1 MLSNSEHRRFA
12 CDNVVPKRSGVH
24 MKRWGIAAV
33 AALCAA
39 GIAAWMFGAFS
50 PSPYAHVASI
60 ERTPVFRNAA
70 LLAEAERMPVA
81 RAYLSR
87 PFEYQHNPSVCGP
100 TSAADVLHSIGRTD
114 SQTDVMT
121 RAGVTSVVGY
131 VIPGLT
137 LDQDAAVL
145 RKTTGDPVTL
155 LRDLDL
161 TTFRGL
167 LARANDPTLRFVI
180 NFHRGPMFGRGHG
193 HFSPILAYLADRDLV
208 LVGDVNHDYGIY
220 LVSANR
226 LFDAMNTVDDVTGKK
241 RGLLMVTLR

>member
-1 MLSNSEHRRFA
+1 
-12 CDNVVPKRSGVH
+12 
-24 MKRWGIAAV
+24 MKTRWSIAVV
-33 AALCAA
+33 AAFCTAVIVA
-39 GIAAWMFGAFS
+39 GAWQFGVFS

-70 LLAEAERMPVA
+70 LLAQAERMPVA
-81 RAYLSR
+81 RAYLGHA
-87 PFEYQHNPSVCGP
+87 FEYQHNPSVCGP
-100 TSAADVLHSIGRTD
+100 TSAADVLHSLGRRD

-121 RAGVTSVVGY
+121 RAGVASVFGY

-137 LDQDAAVL
+137 LDQEASVL
-145 RKTTGDPVTL
+145 RKTIGAPVKL
-155 LRDLDL
+155 ARDLDFA
-161 TTFRGL
+161 TFRTL
-167 LARANDPTLRFVI
+167 LARANDPKLRFVV

-193 HFSPILAYLADRDLV
+193 HFSPILAYLPDRDLV

-220 LVSANR
+220 LVDTHR

>member
-1 MLSNSEHRRFA
+1 
-12 CDNVVPKRSGVH
+12 
-24 MKRWGIAAV
+24 MKMRWGIAVFAALWAVVFAV
-33 AALCAA
+33 AWA
-39 GIAAWMFGAFS
+39 FGVFS
-50 PSPYAHVASI
+50 PSPYARVTSI
-60 ERTPVFRNAA
+60 ERAPTFRNAT

-87 PFEYQHNPSVCGP
+87 SFEYQHNPSVCGP
-100 TSAADVLHSIGRTD
+100 TSAADVLHSLGRSD

-121 RAGVTSVVGY
+121 RAGVASVFGY

-137 LDQDAAVL
+137 LDQEASVL

-161 TTFRGL
+161 AAFHKL
-167 LARANDPTLRFVI
+167 LARANDPKLRFVV

-220 LVSANR
+220 LVDVSR
-226 LFDAMNTVDDVTGKK
+226 LFAAMNTIDDVTGKK

>member
-1 MLSNSEHRRFA
+1 
-12 CDNVVPKRSGVH
+12 
-24 MKRWGIAAV
+24 MKLRWGIAVFAALWAIVFAV
-33 AALCAA
+33 A
-39 GIAAWMFGAFS
+39 WSFGVFS
-50 PSPYAHVASI
+50 PSPYARVASI
-60 ERTPVFRNAA
+60 ERTPTYRNAS

-100 TSAADVLHSIGRTD
+100 TSAADVLHSMGRRD

-121 RAGVTSVVGY
+121 RAGVASVFGY

-137 LDQDAAVL
+137 LDQEASVL

-155 LRDLDL
+155 LRDLDPAA
-161 TTFRGL
+161 FHKL
-167 LARANDPTLRFVI
+167 LARANDPKLRFVV

-193 HFSPILAYLADRDLV
+193 HFSPILAYLANRDLV

-220 LVSANR
+220 LVDARR
-226 LFDAMNTVDDVTGKK
+226 LFAAMNTIDDVTGKK
-241 RGLLMVTLR
+241 RGLLMVALR